1 MKIKKLSVWILVL
14 ALLFSSIGGWFY
26 VKNLPEPNSRGLL
39 FITIGINQK
48 LLPNESSSYEI
59 QRASEHF
66 SDLVLGWVSEP
77 SFSKELDSK
86 LDYHLDYSGLRQE
99 KQNLIFYLSAN
110 PEQYNEIANLEFL
123 NLIKS
128 RISEYDSATNAGYLV
143 AISRYSDLDSE
154 RSDLRI
160 FLGIVS
166 IVTLLTVFFLI
177 IIDYASKNW
186 SRSSSST

>member
-1 MKIKKLSVWILVL
+1 MKIKKSRICIVVS
-14 ALLFSSIGGWFY
+14 ALLISSLGGFFY
-26 VKNLPEPNSRGLL
+26 VNNLPEPDSRGLL
-39 FITIGINQK
+39 FMTIGINQK
-48 LLPNESSSYEI
+48 LLLNESSSYEI

-66 SDLVLGWVSEP
+66 SDLVLGWTIEP
-77 SFSKELDSK
+77 SFSRELDAK
-86 LDYHLDYSGLRQE
+86 LQYHLNFSGSRQE
-99 KQNLIFYLSAN
+99 KQNLIFYLTAN
-110 PEQYNEIANLEFL
+110 PEQYNESANLEFL

-128 RISEYDSATNAGYLV
+128 RISEYDASTNSGYLIAV
-143 AISRYSDLDSE
+143 SRYSDLDSE

-166 IVTLLTVFFLI
+166 IVTLLTVLCLI